1 MRTID
6 LQLLRTFRTV
16 ATSGSMTKTS
26 GLLNLTQGAVSQQV
40 RKLEEQLGCRLL
52 IRSKTGMTL
61 TQEGE
66 KLFSRSQTLL
76 NLNDQIWQEMTEPEF
91 AGRLSLGIPLDL
103 VNGQLPLILR
113 HFAEAFPDIDI
124 NLVCAPTLELKRQF
138 NDGVLDLTL
147 MEEVQADISGE
158 ILYSDQ
164 LVWISAKGSRLL
176 ETTPLP
182 LSIASTD
189 CVFRKPTTDA
199 LDRAG
204 RPWKRVYESNNIDA
218 VQAMIRMDLA
228 VGVYLKQLVPESLNS
243 FQGGDGFPAL
253 PEFFVTLAVSN
264 GKQQDLSRHLA
275 EYIKRGF
282 APQKAA

>member
-52 IRSKTGMTL
+52 FRSKTGMTL

-158 ILYSDQ
+158 TLYSDQ

-228 VGVYLKQLVPESLNS
+228 VGVYLKQLVPDSLNH
-243 FQGGDGFPAL
+243 FQGGDRFPAL

-264 GKQQDLSRHLA
+264 GKQQDLARHLA